1 MSDEVREE
9 IHAILM
15 LLKGC
20 LTKNE
25 VSMAFNKKT
34 EELLFFDTER
44 YVRDNRFDGFKVKME
59 ELVK

>member
-1 MSDEVREE
+1 MTKEVKEE
-9 IHAILM
+9 IHAVLI
-15 LLKGC
+15 LLKGF

-25 VSMAFNKKT
+25 VSMAFDKKT

>member
-25 VSMAFNKKT
+25 VSMAFDKKT
-34 EELLFFDTER
+34 EELLFSTRKDMSVTTGLMVLR
-44 YVRDNRFDGFKVKME
+44 LKWKN
-59 ELVK
+59 